1 MNIRSILWCIILSFF
16 ATALLSEE
24 NIITENNP
32 DENFRAAV
40 KFIEKKNY
48 AEAINIFSEL
58 AEAQIPEAQYNLSLM
73 SYNGLGVPK
82 NFKDA
87 LVWSWKAY
95 LNGHNA
101 AKGQAEKVIT
111 TITPELQDA
120 VANQIIDEL
129 LVEANAGVKNST
141 LKLGQTYMSLLVQPN
156 FGAAYVWLSIA
167 QAYGIEDA
175 SPLLNEVGDQLPI
188 EEVLV
193 QQDEAMKIFMQINQ

>member
-1 MNIRSILWCIILSFF
+1 MNFKSTIGCIILSFF
-16 ATALLSEE
+16 GTALLGEE
-24 NIITENNP
+24 HFFKEHNP
-32 DENFRAAV
+32 DESFRAAV

-101 AKGQAEKVIT
+101 AKVQAEKVIA

-129 LVEANAGVKNST
+129 LVEANAGVKKST

-156 FGAAYVWLSIA
+156 YGAAYVWLSIA

-175 SPLLNEVGDQLPI
+175 SPLLNEVGDQIPI
-188 EEVLV
+188 QEVLV
-193 QQDEAMKIFMQINQ
+193 QQDEAMKIFKQINQ